1 MNFEGRRTTIKDIA
15 EALNLSVSTVS
26 RALQNNPRISKETTE
41 EVKKMALLLD
51 YSIHGPAAALR
62 TGQGRNIGVIVPR
75 INRQFFSSVIG
86 GIEQV
91 LRTNSLN
98 TFIYQT
104 QESFEN
110 EQQGVQAMLNAGV
123 DGLMISLSIETQTF
137 DHIERFMR
145 SGRPVVFFDRCME
158 NASVSSV
165 MIDDFQAAYQIT
177 EHVLANGCKKFV
189 YLGGSEFLMMY
200 RNRRKGFEQALI
212 DHHIDFQ
219 DVHIYENSLTREKG
233 YDITRQLIE
242 SEQTPDAIISASD
255 FSALGSILCLKEA
268 GIKIPEQV
276 CVTGFAN
283 ELFSEV
289 MDPTLTTIEQHARE
303 IGMKAAEIMVR
314 DIKGF
319 SEIET
324 IFIPTELIIRQS
336 SLRRR

>member
-1 MNFEGRRTTIKDIA
+1 MNSGPKRTTIKDIA
-15 EALNLSVSTVS
+15 LALKLSVSTVS
-26 RALQNNPRISKETTE
+26 RALQNNPRISKETIAK
-41 EVKKMALLLD
+41 VKKKALSLD
-51 YSIHGPAAALR
+51 YSLHGPAAALR
-62 TGQGRNIGVIVPR
+62 TGHGNNIGVIVPR

-123 DGLMISLSIETQTF
+123 EGLMISLSAETHVY
-137 DHIERFMR
+137 DHIERFIR
-145 SGRPVVFFDRCME
+145 SGRPVVFFDRCIE
-158 NASVSSV
+158 DSTVSRV

-177 EHVLANGCKKFV
+177 EHVLSNGCKKFV
-189 YLGGSEFLMMY
+189 YLGGNEHLMMY
-200 RNRRKGFEQALI
+200 QSRRKGFEQALC
-212 DHHIDFQ
+212 DHHIVSPDA
-219 DVHIYENSLTREKG
+219 HIYENSLTREKG
-233 YDITRQLIE
+233 YDITKRLIE
-242 SEQTPDAIISASD
+242 TGQIPDAIISASD

-283 ELFSEV
+283 ELFSEI
-289 MDPTLTTIEQHARE
+289 MNPSLTSIEQHARE

-314 DIKGF
+314 KFKGND
-319 SEIET
+319 ETET
-324 IFIPTELIIRQS
+324 ILIPTELIIRQS
-336 SLRRR
+336 SLRIR